1 MAKLRRTLLIG
12 LGGTGVKAILD
23 AKKMFYEN
31 YGEIPPMIGFIG
43 IDTDRPSLG
52 SASIE
57 ANDGTKIT
65 LSASE
70 QLCIS
75 VDDPLLIYNNR

>member
-12 LGGTGVKAILD
+12 LGGTGFNAILN

-43 IDTDRPSLG
+43 RYGPFR
-52 SASIE
+52 SAECICYRQGRYE
-57 ANDGTKIT
+57 DKPEQFGTVADK
-65 LSASE
+65 
-70 QLCIS
+70 
-75 VDDPLLIYNNR
+75 RG

>member
-12 LGGTGVKAILD
+12 LGGTGIKAILN

-43 IDTDRPSLG
+43 MDTDAPALSNVSVIAG
-52 SASIE
+52 
-57 ANDGTKIT
+57 DGTKYRST
-65 LSASE
+65 SRNSSAS
-70 QLCIS
+70 
-75 VDDPLLIYNNR
+75 P